1 MPILKQVDGNWV
13 QEYVSDEYR
22 YAVVKLVKENNE
34 TTARLV
40 AGQGL
45 PATIKVATS
54 ESDKKLVP
62 DGKLY
67 LIEGK
72 VLEVN
77 GTPYVY
83 RHPKWSMQ
91 EIPLDLALELI
102 ETKALGFWIDSDTPI
117 ESKASILSRL
127 ETALNLDECVLFS
140 DSDYTDPKDNAA
152 RIRYEVFEL
161 IKELIPDNGLKIPYN
176 LWLFDHVEEIVRST
190 KAAIQ

>member
-1 MPILKQVDGNWV
+1 MPILKQENGKWV

-22 YAVVKLVKENNE
+22 YAVVKYVKANNE
-34 TTARLV
+34 TTMRLI

-83 RHPKWSMQ
+83 RHPKWVMQ

-102 ETKALGFWIDSDTPI
+102 ETKALGFWVGSDKPI
-117 ESKASILSRL
+117 ESKASILIRL

-161 IKELIPDNGLKIPYN
+161 IKELIPDNGLKIPHN